1 MLGKI
6 NKKARKQIYVAQQTT
21 FEGPGDEIFTLKFAL
36 WVNEQILDDKGQI
49 LDPIV
54 GFGFLMQERHFQRVV
69 LFLAR
74 FSDHT
79 VQRMTAVIEH
89 ASWNQSRQ
97 ARADEFRVKSC
108 VAPNRKCKT
117 EMIMFWSL

>member
-49 LDPIV
+49 LDP
-54 GFGFLMQERHFQRVV
+54 
-69 LFLAR
+69 
-74 FSDHT
+74 T
-79 VQRMTAVIEH
+79 VNSGLWMPPVFWWECANLTVIDYDRT
-89 ASWNQSRQ
+89 SNSVPW
-97 ARADEFRVKSC
+97 
-108 VAPNRKCKT
+108 
-117 EMIMFWSL
+117 